1 MFSKISRY
9 RKLPDVVTTDE
20 KGRTLESKSL
30 RLLPGVSGTFLH
42 TIEEVDRLDHLAYK
56 YYKQPRKWWR
66 ICDAN
71 PEYMSPQSLLGKDS
85 IKTTLFPVE
94 WEGSLPPWS
103 DLLSGVSEMIG
114 IENATVGTPNVPFA
128 DLQIFDGTLL
138 FAIDAGLTA
147 DLDTG
152 VRMQECSAPLRQA
165 LEDNGITFTHRVG
178 FSFVK
183 EGEEVE
189 EKKWRVSELLTIQHY
204 TFKLEEGSL
213 NVYES
218 LVRYSWLLMVV
229 HNEMTASSL
238 AVANRISTLG
248 FSVGQPQP
256 VGRVGKQIIIPP
268 DTVG

>member
-94 WEGSLPPWS
+94 WEGSLQPWS

-128 DLQIFDGTLL
+128 DIQIFDGTLL
-138 FAIDAGLTA
+138 VPIDAGLTA

-152 VRMQECSAPLRQA
+152 VRTQELSTPLRLA
-165 LEDNGITFTHRVG
+165 LEDNGITFIHGAR
-178 FSFVK
+178 FSFV
-183 EGEEVE
+183 EENE
-189 EKKWRVSELLTIQHY
+189 WRVSELMTMQYY
-204 TFKLEEGSL
+204 TFKLEEGTL

-218 LVRYSWLLMVV
+218 LVRYSWLLMVA
-229 HNEMTASSL
+229 HNEMTASSQ

-268 DTVG
+268 NTVG